1 MQFLYS
7 SALALAL
14 LIGLP
19 FWLVQMLRSGKY
31 RAGLS
36 ERLGRISRRLRATA
50 IGENCI
56 WIHAV
61 SVGEVLAITRLV
73 QELRTKFPGWRIVVS
88 TTTRT
93 GQALART
100 RFGEENVFYLPLD
113 FKSFLRSHFRHLRP
127 RLLVMAESEFWL
139 NLLAVARES
148 GCRTAVVNARISDRS
163 LPRYLRIRSLLA
175 RYTLSNVDVFLAQSP
190 LDADRLKQIGAPE
203 GRVQVS
209 GNLKFD
215 VAPPSE
221 NDLVRKL
228 RAALPS
234 GIGVIVCGSTVE
246 GEEELMLPALSAVL
260 AQDAL
265 VILAPR
271 HPERFDSV
279 ASLLERT
286 TFKVIR
292 RSRWRGEPISRGSIF
307 LLDTIGELAGAYA
320 LADVAF
326 VGGSLVPRGGHN
338 ILEPAYFGKAIVVG
352 PHTENFR
359 DIVQRFAAEHAVL
372 TATPQELEGTL
383 VRLLSDSQD
392 RDQLASRARSVMA
405 ANSGATEK
413 TLAALEVLLW
423 MPESLRLQI
432 AGNKR

>member
-1 MQFLYS
+1 M
-7 SALALAL
+7 L
-14 LIGLP
+14 LGLP
-19 FWLVQMLRSGKY
+19 FWLAQMLRSGKY
-31 RAGLS
+31 REGLS
-36 ERLGRISRRLRATA
+36 ERLGRIPQRLRSTA
-50 IGENCI
+50 AQENCI

-73 QELRTKFPGWRIVVS
+73 QDLKSKFPGWRIAVS

-93 GQALART
+93 GQALAHT
-100 RFGEENVFYLPLD
+100 KFGEENVFYLPLD
-113 FKSFLRSHFRHLRP
+113 FKALLRPYFRHLRP

-163 LPRYLRIRSLLA
+163 LPRYLRIKSLLE
-175 RYTLSNVDVFLAQSP
+175 RYTFSNVDLFLAQSP
-190 LDADRLKQIGAPE
+190 LDADRLTQIGAPE
-203 GRVQVS
+203 ARVQVS

-221 NDLVRKL
+221 NEFVRSL
-228 RAALPS
+228 RSALPA
-234 GIGVIVCGSTVE
+234 GTNVIVCGSTVE
-246 GEEELMLPALSAVL
+246 GEEELMLPALRAVL
-260 AQDAL
+260 ARNAR

-279 ASLLERT
+279 ATLLERAGLDA
-286 TFKVIR
+286 VR
-292 RSRWRGEPISRGSIF
+292 RSRWNGDPIPGGSIL

-359 DIVQRFAAEHAVL
+359 DIVQRFVADDAVVTT
-372 TATPQELEGTL
+372 TAQEFESTL
-383 VRLLSDSQD
+383 VRLLSDEEE
-392 RDQLASRARSVMA
+392 RARLASRARAVIDS
-405 ANSGATEK
+405 NSGATEK
-413 TLAALEVLLW
+413 TLSALEVLLW
-423 MPESLRLQI
+423 MPESLRTQI
-432 AGNKR
+432 AGGKE